1 MLIVEVLSPTT
12 AGWDH
17 SGKFALYQLFPTFR
31 HYLLAHADAWH
42 VQHRERMEDG
52 SWRLTEHG
60 PDDVIHL
67 TALGIDLAVAE
78 VYGPLVV
85 LQGDP
90 LGKKGGPARDAVP
103 VERPPRIAR
112 G

>member
-1 MLIVEVLSPTT
+1 MPRHPTM
-12 AGWDH
+12 
-17 SGKFALYQLFPTFR
+17 SGRDSHAAMVSTFGR
-31 HYLLAHADAWH
+31 YRVVRPVGEGAMGHYLLAHADAWH

-60 PDDVIHL
+60 PDEVIHL

-78 VYGPLVV
+78 VCGPLVV
-85 LQGDP
+85 L
-90 LGKKGGPARDAVP
+90 GGPARDAVP